1 LNHHRLR
8 IPLVLALA
16 SWLSVGASD
25 PARDAAPPPSPEFK
39 RPANALFADDFSDS
53 TLRGWRAPDSSAS
66 AWSVRNGVLRGDV
79 PDVKQARA
87 FLLVGDSTWTDYA
100 VDVDVCGMRGADK
113 GVGVRVR
120 NKKALGVDVRGSGAG
135 KRRTRTDRGRTCTSR
150 SGAARAWCAWAITSC
165 STITCA
171 SRRRLTGASRSRP
184 TPAGWRS
191 APCTTTTSWSRH
203 WPPHRT
209 GRLSARTHRART
221 WPSRPRGARG
231 SRPAARAAYRP
242 R

>member
-1 LNHHRLR
+1 MNHHRLR

-16 SWLSVGASD
+16 SWLCVGASD

-120 NKKALGVDVRGSGAG
+120 NKKALGVDVRGGTYQDVMMYVSRFRVGGG
-135 KRRTRTDRGRTCTSR
+135 KAENPNG
-150 SGAARAWCAWAITSC
+150 
-165 STITCA
+165 
-171 SRRRLTGASRSRP
+171 
-184 TPAGWRS
+184 
-191 APCTTTTSWSRH
+191 SWSHLHIEIRGSSCLVRVGDH
-203 WPPHRT
+203 VVFDNHLRFSPPPH
-209 GRLSARTHRART
+209 GGIAL
-221 WPSRPRGARG
+221 
-231 SRPAARAAYRP
+231 AAYAGGLAQCTVYYDNVVVTPLAAASDR
-242 R
+242 